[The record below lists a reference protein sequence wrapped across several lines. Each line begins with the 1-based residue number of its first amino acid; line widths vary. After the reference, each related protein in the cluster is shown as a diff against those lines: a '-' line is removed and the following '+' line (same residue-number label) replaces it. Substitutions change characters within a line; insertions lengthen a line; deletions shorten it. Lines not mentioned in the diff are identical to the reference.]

1 MDVPGDMFNI
11 NSLSNGTYKDGCLDI
26 GKKDARVPTEDD
38 QLQSQSS
45 TPDAKTSVAKYGPQ
59 LMQ

>member
-1 MDVPGDMFNI
+1 MDVPDDMLNI

-26 GKKDARVPTEDD
+26 SKKDARVPNEDD
-38 QLQSQSS
+38 QLQTQSS
-45 TPDAKTSVAKYGPQ
+45 TPYANTSGAKYGPQ